1 MRELS
6 SKSQYTPNRVTR
18 TFFRIMPGSSDV
30 DASLSSVGEYTCSF
44 SRITPA
50 AKG

>member
-18 TFFRIMPGSSDV
+18 TFFRIMPGSSGVDV
-30 DASLSSVGEYTCSF
+30 SLSSVGEYTCSF